1 VTRRKIASVTALGI
15 LGIVVVALS
24 MRSAVGVLGPVYP
37 IIADDLG
44 LDILVLSV
52 LGALPPL
59 GFAAAGLIV
68 PAVVRRIGLE
78 GSLIASMT
86 FIAGGQIARS
96 FGSEPVLLTVSTS
109 VIMVGIGA
117 ANVLLPPI
125 VRRYVPGRI
134 GLITAIYLVL
144 MSLSASIPAFVGVQL
159 AEATSWQFALGLWAV
174 LPVLA
179 IAPWITALAGRRRS
193 AAAALIAP
201 EVDEIVPTTTGAT
214 ASVGSA
220 KRRSLAT
227 SPTAWAIT
235 ATLALTSVSVYAAIA
250 FLPAMLVTTAG
261 VTAAVGGAAL
271 GVALALGI
279 PEALAVPWLAVRRGT
294 TVPMIVVA
302 ALCALGGWTGMLLA
316 PGAAPF
322 LWAALIGL
330 VPIVFPLALLLVN
343 SRTRDPAVTVSV
355 SAFVQ
360 GLGYVTA
367 GVFSLL
373 LGLVH
378 DATGSWTLPF
388 LILAGTALFAVP
400 AILVLRRERFVDDE
414 IAVPPR

>member
-1 VTRRKIASVTALGI
+1 MSRRSIASGAALGV
-15 LGIVVVALS
+15 LGIVIVALS

-37 IIADDLG
+37 VIADDLG

-59 GFAAAGLIV
+59 GFAAAGLLV
-68 PAVVRRIGLE
+68 PPIVRRIGLE
-78 GSLIASMT
+78 GALIGSML
-86 FIAGGQIARS
+86 FIAVGQIVRA
-96 FGSEPVLLTVSTS
+96 FGFEPILLTASTT

-134 GLITAIYLVL
+134 GLITATYLVL

-159 AEATSWQFALGLWAV
+159 AEATSWRVALGLWAV

-179 IAPWITALAGRRRS
+179 IAPWAMALVGRRRS

-201 EVDEIVPTTTGAT
+201 EVDEMVPPVIGAT
-214 ASVGSA
+214 APVGA
-220 KRRSLAT
+220 GRRRSLAA

-261 VTAAVGGAAL
+261 VSAAVGGAAL
-271 GVALALGI
+271 GLALALGI
-279 PEALAVPWLAVRRGT
+279 PEALAVPWLAARRGT

-302 ALCALGGWTGMLLA
+302 ALCAVGGWTGMLLA

-343 SRTRDPAVTVSV
+343 SRTRDPGVTVSL

-360 GLGYVTA
+360 GLGYVAA

-373 LGLVH
+373 LGIVH
-378 DATGSWTLPF
+378 DVTGSWTAPF
-388 LILAGTALFAVP
+388 LILIGTALFAVP
-400 AILVLRRERFVDDE
+400 AVVILRRERLVDDE
-414 IAVPPR
+414 LVASAS